1 MTVPAQ
7 RVRRRPSGR
16 VLPLLLVV
24 AMLAPVAFLF
34 AQHHRLTGDDRDL
47 AVRERLGVEY
57 LRALGPVTEALV
69 DAQSAAVAGRPAGRD
84 ALDRAV

>member
-34 AQHHRLTGDDRDL
+34 AQHHRLTGDDRDW
-47 AVRERLGVEY
+47 RSGN
-57 LRALGPVTEALV
+57 
-69 DAQSAAVAGRPAGRD
+69 DSASSTCARSAR
-84 ALDRAV
+84 